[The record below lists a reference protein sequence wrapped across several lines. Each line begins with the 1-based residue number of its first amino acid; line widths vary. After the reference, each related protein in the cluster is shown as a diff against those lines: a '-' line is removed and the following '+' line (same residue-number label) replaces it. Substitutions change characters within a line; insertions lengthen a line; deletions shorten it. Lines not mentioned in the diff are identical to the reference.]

1 MVILSRK
8 QTFNVATWLEFVWLS
23 FDSHVDICVGCSYF
37 WNSVMAECS
46 LNYIR

>member
-23 FDSHVDICVGCSYF
+23 FDSHVDICVGCSIF
-37 WNSVMAECS
+37 GILSW
-46 LNYIR
+46 LNVL